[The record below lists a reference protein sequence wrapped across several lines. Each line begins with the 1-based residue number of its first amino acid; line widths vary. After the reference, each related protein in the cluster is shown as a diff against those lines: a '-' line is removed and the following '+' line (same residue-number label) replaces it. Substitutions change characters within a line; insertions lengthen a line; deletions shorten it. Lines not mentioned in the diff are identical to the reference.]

1 MAKPVLHMSKSL
13 SRVTTAADDGLA
25 TGSGTAGTG
34 CTSSSASP
42 SPNLST
48 STRRGRAGKCSPS

>member
-48 STRRGRAGKCSPS
+48 STRRG